1 VAKEAEAAGAA
12 GETLPRERGS
22 VMTALSGMLGI
33 VRLFFAVWVGTF
45 DGSERAP
52 RH

>member
-1 VAKEAEAAGAA
+1 VAKEAEAA

-22 VMTALSGMLGI
+22 VMTASSGMLGI
-33 VRLFFAVWVGTF
+33 VRLFFAVWVGMF